1 MFRLFRRSRRAGG
14 GGHDDADA
22 RPGGGTARQ
31 EPDGPVP
38 PAAGAVA
45 GRSGAVAGAG
55 PDAVAGTGDAAPA
68 AAGVDPARHATP
80 DAAGWPAG
88 AASGVNDAPAA
99 AAGASTGGLPPAA
112 PVSPAPPTPPA
123 TPTPPTPPAPP
134 TPPPGAPADDERP
147 PPRGIALDEIARG
160 MQHAAA
166 AANQLLAHQYT
177 AVLDQFFDLRDDG
190 LLAPR
195 EVTVALDAEHTMPVP
210 LVALATPR
218 GLALD
223 RMVVHLTVRGDFT
236 EALPAGGISGN
247 DDQRGR
253 FYVTFAPRSEKKDA
267 APGSA
272 RQRDTEHIDIEM
284 QFAALPPPE
293 AIMRVIDEYTHRLV
307 PRARPGSKENDDGE
321 PA

>member
-1 MFRLFRRSRRAGG
+1 MFRLFRRSRRARAG
-14 GGHDDADA
+14 DDGTTRA
-22 RPGGGTARQ
+22 RDGTMR
-31 EPDGPVP
+31 P
-38 PAAGAVA
+38 
-45 GRSGAVAGAG
+45 G
-55 PDAVAGTGDAAPA
+55 PDAPDASAAAGDAHGGAGNASSGAAAAPA
-68 AAGVDPARHATP
+68 
-80 DAAGWPAG
+80 DAAHDTRPHDTPGATAG
-88 AASGVNDAPAA
+88 THADIAA
-99 AAGASTGGLPPAA
+99 APGSAHREPDDRPPPGASKPPDSPPPPAA
-112 PVSPAPPTPPA
+112 PP
-123 TPTPPTPPAPP
+123 
-134 TPPPGAPADDERP
+134 PPPGSSRGADHP

-177 AVLDQFFDLRDDG
+177 AVLDQFFDRRDDG

-195 EVTVALDAEHTMPVP
+195 EVTVALDAEHAMPVP

-218 GLALD
+218 GLALE

-236 EALPAGGISGN
+236 EALPAGGIAG

-253 FYVTFAPRSEKKDA
+253 FYVTFAPRSGSKDTQ
-267 APGSA
+267 GVA

-284 QFAALPPPE
+284 QFAALAPPE
-293 AIMRVIDEYTHRLV
+293 AIMRVIDEYTQRLV

>member
-14 GGHDDADA
+14 GTHDDRNP
-22 RPGGGTARQ
+22 RPGGGNARQ

-38 PAAGAVA
+38 P
-45 GRSGAVAGAG
+45 
-55 PDAVAGTGDAAPA
+55 PAAPA
-68 AAGVDPARHATP
+68 AGNAGAGAAAPAAIGADPARHVPP
-80 DAAGWPAG
+80 DGAGWPAG
-88 AASGVNDAPAA
+88 AAPGTHDAPATA
-99 AAGASTGGLPPAA
+99 PGASNGGLPP
-112 PVSPAPPTPPA
+112 S
-123 TPTPPTPPAPP
+123 PPAPP
-134 TPPPGAPADDERP
+134 APSPGMPADDARP

-223 RMVVHLTVRGDFT
+223 RMIVHLTVRGDFT
-236 EALPAGGISGN
+236 EALPAGGVAGD
-247 DDQRGR
+247 DDQRSR
-253 FYVTFAPRSEKKDA
+253 FYVTFAPRSPKKDA
-267 APGSA
+267 QGNA

-284 QFAALPPPE
+284 QFVALAPPE

>member
-14 GGHDDADA
+14 GTHDDGNP
-22 RPGGGTARQ
+22 RPGGGNARQ

-38 PAAGAVA
+38 P
-45 GRSGAVAGAG
+45 
-55 PDAVAGTGDAAPA
+55 PAAPA
-68 AAGVDPARHATP
+68 AGHAGAGAGAGAAVPAAIGADPARHVPP
-80 DAAGWPAG
+80 DGAGWPAG
-88 AASGVNDAPAA
+88 AASGTHDASATMP
-99 AAGASTGGLPPAA
+99 GASAGGLPP
-112 PVSPAPPTPPA
+112 S
-123 TPTPPTPPAPP
+123 PPAPP
-134 TPPPGAPADDERP
+134 APPPGMPADDARP

-236 EALPAGGISGN
+236 EALPAGGVAGN
-247 DDQRGR
+247 DDQRSR
-253 FYVTFAPRSEKKDA
+253 FYVTFAPRSAKKDA
-267 APGSA
+267 QGNA

-284 QFAALPPPE
+284 QFVALAPPE

>member
-1 MFRLFRRSRRAGG
+1 MFRLFRRSRRASGR
-14 GGHDDADA
+14 DDAIT
-22 RPGGGTARQ
+22 RTGGGTLP
-31 EPDGPVP
+31 EPDGPVA
-38 PAAGAVA
+38 PAAGAA
-45 GRSGAVAGAG
+45 PGGAG
-55 PDAVAGTGDAAPA
+55 SAGDAAGPGA
-68 AAGVDPARHATP
+68 AAPASAATADPACGAP
-80 DAAGWPAG
+80 ADAAGA
-88 AASGVNDAPAA
+88 
-99 AAGASTGGLPPAA
+99 
-112 PVSPAPPTPPA
+112 PA
-123 TPTPPTPPAPP
+123 TPVPGTNGAPADGASPPPPPPPPA
-134 TPPPGAPADDERP
+134 PPGAPADDGRP

-177 AVLDQFFDLRDDG
+177 AVLDQFFDRRDDG

-195 EVTVALDAEHTMPVP
+195 EVTVALDAEHAMPVP

-223 RMVVHLTVRGDFT
+223 RMIVHLTVRGDFT
-236 EALPAGGISGN
+236 EALPAGGIAG

-253 FYVTFAPRSEKKDA
+253 FYVTFAPRSRNSGTQDGA
-267 APGSA
+267 Q
-272 RQRDTEHIDIEM
+272 RRDTEHIDIEM
-284 QFAALPPPE
+284 QFAALAPPE

>member
-14 GGHDDADA
+14 GGHDDGDA
-22 RPGGGTARQ
+22 RPGSGGARQ
-31 EPDGPVP
+31 EPDGTVP
-38 PAAGAVA
+38 PPASAAAGNTGTVA
-45 GRSGAVAGAG
+45 A
-55 PDAVAGTGDAAPA
+55 TAAPA
-68 AAGVDPARHATP
+68 AVTAEPAHHVLP
-80 DAAGWPAG
+80 EAAGSPGG
-88 AASGVNDAPAA
+88 AAPGTHDTPGTAPGVSG
-99 AAGASTGGLPPAA
+99 SGLPPA
-112 PVSPAPPTPPA
+112 
-123 TPTPPTPPAPP
+123 PPAPP
-134 TPPPGAPADDERP
+134 PPPGAPADDERP

-223 RMVVHLTVRGDFT
+223 RMIVHLTVRGDFT
-236 EALPAGGISGN
+236 EALPAGGVASD

-253 FYVTFAPRSEKKDA
+253 FYVTFAPRSAKKDA
-267 APGSA
+267 QGNA